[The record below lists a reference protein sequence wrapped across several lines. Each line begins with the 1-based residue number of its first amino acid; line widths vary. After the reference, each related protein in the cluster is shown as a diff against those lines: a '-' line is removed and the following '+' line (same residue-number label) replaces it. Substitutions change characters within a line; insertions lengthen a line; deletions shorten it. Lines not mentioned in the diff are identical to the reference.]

1 MPPREQ
7 GPSLLGLARLGP
19 RAVFPPGGEA
29 LYRHLARLVELGPDQ
44 EFLVVPC
51 GQAVTT
57 EFLARTTG
65 ATGSGVD
72 PDEELVERAAE
83 RAKQAGL
90 ASGLHYEQ
98 APLEDLP
105 YQDAVFDVTI
115 GEIGLAA
122 AENVHAAV
130 QELVRVTRPLGS
142 VVLIQLVWTGNVTPE
157 RREALAEHLGLRPL
171 VLVEWKQMLR
181 DAGVVDLHV
190 EDWADA
196 AAGSR
201 RAGGRGLAELLSL
214 RDLAGMLWR
223 AGRQWGWRGVRAAL
237 ARDRQVR
244 TLLTRERVLGLSLIK
259 GTRWQE
265 PPAATP

>member
-29 LYRHLARLVELGPDQ
+29 LYRHLARLVELGPDR

-51 GQAVTT
+51 GQALTT

-72 PDEELVERAAE
+72 PDEDLVERAAE

-90 ASGLHYEQ
+90 ASGLHYES

-105 YQDAVFDVTI
+105 YQDAVFDVAI

-122 AENVHAAV
+122 AEDVQAAV
-130 QELVRVTRPLGS
+130 RELARVTRPHGS
-142 VVLIQLVWTGNVTPE
+142 VVLIQLVWTGNVTPD

-181 DAGVVDLHV
+181 EAGVVDLHV

-196 AAGSR
+196 AAAR
-201 RAGGRGLAELLSL
+201 RGGARGLADLLSL
-214 RDLAGMLWR
+214 RNLAGMLWR
-223 AGRQWGWRGVRAAL
+223 AGRRWGWRGVRAAL

-244 TLLTRERVLGLSLIK
+244 ALLTRERALGLSLIK

-265 PPAATP
+265 PPAASP